1 MREPRVSVIIA
12 TYNWSSV
19 LRYAITS
26 VLAQTFR
33 DFELLVVGDCC
44 TDDSEAVVASFG
56 DPRVRWHN
64 LPENCG
70 SQFGPNNKGLE
81 LARGRYVAYLGHD
94 DLWHPDHLAM
104 LVQAIERH
112 EADLVF
118 SLTEDIGPPSMPT
131 RSILGLCPRGVYE
144 WSFWAPPTS
153 WLHRRDLVERI
164 GPWKDYRGLVIPTD
178 VEFLTRAFEQ
188 GCRIVPVEEL
198 TAFKFSSIV
207 RTNSYVE
214 RRFDEQARWWER
226 LKSEPDLRYR
236 ELIAILRALAKQNP
250 ELVHRFDLPSRAK
263 PGSLTAM
270 FRIRRGLDPA
280 PRRSVKEPEGPPL
293 FTDRSTLRY
302 LNADDDIGPAEA
314 RRALA
319 EGVELPNDGLFIGL
333 NWHSLETGADGERWR
348 WIDSDAQIVVTRP
361 SGLRRRIAVDLIS
374 GPGIGKRP
382 CRLQVRDTAGSVVA
396 EVPVRRGGIV
406 TIDLPLEAG
415 AGAIFSLGT
424 EDGGRTI
431 RGDPRILN
439 FRVFGFRWAE
449 AGDRKVR
456 GIWRIFGVFGFRRAD
471 NS

>member
-1 MREPRVSVIIA
+1 MQEPRVSVIIA

-26 VLAQTFR
+26 ALAQSLG
-33 DFELLVVGDCC
+33 DLELLVIGDCC
-44 TDDSEAVVASFG
+44 TDNSEAVVASFG
-56 DPRVRWHN
+56 DPRVLWHN

-70 SQFGPNNKGLE
+70 SQFGPNNKGLK

-94 DLWHPDHLAM
+94 DLWHPDHLAV

-164 GPWKDYRGLVIPTD
+164 GPWKDYRGLVVPTD
-178 VEFLTRAFEQ
+178 VDFLTRAFEQ

-198 TAFKFSSIV
+198 TAFKFPSIA

-214 RRFDEQARWWER
+214 RRSDEQAQWWER

-270 FRIRRGLDPA
+270 FRTRRGLDPV
-280 PRRSVKEPEGPPL
+280 PRRSTKEPEGVPL
-293 FTDRSTLRY
+293 FTDRATLRY
-302 LNADDDIGPAEA
+302 LNADDDIGPAGD
-314 RRALA
+314 RRALT
-319 EGVELPNDGLFIGL
+319 EGADLPNDGLFIGL
-333 NWHSLETGADGERWR
+333 NWHSLETDLDGKRWR

-361 SGLRRRIAVDLIS
+361 SGMRRRLVVDLVR
-374 GPGIGKRP
+374 GPGIRS
-382 CRLQVRDTAGSVVA
+382 RSARIQLRDAEQTVVA
-396 EVPVRRGGIV
+396 ETMMRKSGAVAF
-406 TIDLPLEAG
+406 DLPLMAEPG
-415 AGAIFSLGT
+415 AVFTLCT
-424 EDGGRTI
+424 ENGGRTI
-431 RGDPRILN
+431 RGDPRVLN
-439 FRVFGFRWAE
+439 FRVFGFHWDE
-449 AGDRKVR
+449 GKKVS
-456 GIWRIFGVFGFRRAD
+456 WLRRLIGRRHQPRPRS
-471 NS
+471 NE